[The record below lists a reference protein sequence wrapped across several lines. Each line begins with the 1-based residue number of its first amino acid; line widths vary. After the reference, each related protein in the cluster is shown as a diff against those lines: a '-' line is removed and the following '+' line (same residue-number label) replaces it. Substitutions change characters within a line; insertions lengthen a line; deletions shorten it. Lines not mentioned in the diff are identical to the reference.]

1 MSDTLEKLENIH
13 SYLGRASLRL
23 VTALARRRF
32 TRAQLEASLA
42 DLERARDALVRLL
55 KELKQ

>member
-13 SYLGRASLRL
+13 SYLGRASLPL
-23 VTALARRRF
+23 ITALARRRF
-32 TRAQLEASLA
+32 TRAQLAASLA